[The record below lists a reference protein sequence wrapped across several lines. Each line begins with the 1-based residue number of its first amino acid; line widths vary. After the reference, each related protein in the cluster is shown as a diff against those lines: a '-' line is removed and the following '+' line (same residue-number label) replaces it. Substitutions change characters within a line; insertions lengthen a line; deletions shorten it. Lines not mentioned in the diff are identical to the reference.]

1 MKHAQKDHHSI
12 KWKETTVVDMA
23 RHPKKLLLEDTIHIH
38 MTPTEEHLNRD
49 TGLELPGCW
58 VAALRRQDDS
68 TNRAGPTPI
77 DRLCVNSVHR

>member
-23 RHPKKLLLEDTIHIH
+23 RHPKKLLLEDTIHIQ
-38 MTPTEEHLNRD
+38 MTPTEEHLYRD

-58 VAALRRQDDS
+58 VAALRRQEDVF
-68 TNRAGPTPI
+68 TCYLAYTRE
-77 DRLCVNSVHR
+77 